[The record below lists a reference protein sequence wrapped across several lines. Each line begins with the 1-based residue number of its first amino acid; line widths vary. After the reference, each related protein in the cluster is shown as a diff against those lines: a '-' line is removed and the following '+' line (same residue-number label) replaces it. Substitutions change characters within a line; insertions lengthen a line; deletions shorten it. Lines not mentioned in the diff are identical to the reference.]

1 MIGRV
6 FIHSLIIG
14 IFFLH
19 FIVAFKHSFNFLNSN
34 KEVQYLLGFSKKLNK

>member
-14 IFFLH
+14 ICLLH
-19 FIVAFKHSFNFLNSN
+19 FIVACKHSFNFLNSN
-34 KEVQYLLGFSKKLNK
+34 KDVQFFLGLRKKIK